1 MKRILVLASILI
13 FSCSGD
19 PQNCDILIE
28 NGIIYD
34 GTGDKPYKGVVAI
47 SNDKIVYVGKNKNF
61 VADKVIDATDK
72 AVSPGFINMLSWADK
87 FRDQIAGLGISLID
101 HKNKTLWMKK
111 EAIKSEKQ

>member
-13 FSCSGD
+13 FSCSSD

-47 SNDKIVYVGKNKNF
+47 SNDKIKKFYLGSNF
-61 VADKVIDATDK
+61 SI
-72 AVSPGFINMLSWADK
+72 
-87 FRDQIAGLGISLID
+87 
-101 HKNKTLWMKK
+101 
-111 EAIKSEKQ
+111 

>member
-13 FSCSGD
+13 FSCSSD

-47 SNDKIVYVGKNKNF
+47 SNDKIIYVGKNKNF

-72 AVSPGFINMLSWADK
+72 AVSPGFINMLSWAYN
-87 FRDQIAGLGISLID
+87 SLMD
-101 HKNKTLWMKK
+101 DGRSLNDLKQGVTLEIFW
-111 EAIKSEKQ
+111 